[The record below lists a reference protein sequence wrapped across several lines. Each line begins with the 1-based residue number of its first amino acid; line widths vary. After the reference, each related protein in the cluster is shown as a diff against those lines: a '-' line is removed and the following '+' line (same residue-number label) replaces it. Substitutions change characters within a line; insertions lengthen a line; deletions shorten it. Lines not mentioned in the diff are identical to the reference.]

1 MSGIYSIP
9 ISGLKEGSH
18 EFDFDIDRDFFDEF
32 EESEILDSRLK
43 VIAVLV
49 KRSAHMELELS
60 LRGDV
65 LILCDRCLENYWQKI
80 EVINTMLV
88 KFGEEWDEADDEVL
102 SIPHGESY
110 IELGQL
116 IYEFAH
122 LALPL
127 QRVHPDNK
135 SGESTCNSEMLEQL
149 DKHTAEKEENIDPRW
164 KDLVKLKEGLKN

>member
-1 MSGIYSIP
+1 
-9 ISGLKEGSH
+9 
-18 EFDFDIDRDFFDEF
+18 
-32 EESEILDSRLK
+32 
-43 VIAVLV
+43 
-49 KRSAHMELELS
+49 MELELN

-102 SIPHGESY
+102 SIPLGESY

-149 DKHTAEKEENIDPRW
+149 DKHSAEKEENIDPRW